1 MKDYWVVNLLV
12 NCGCWNFDIICYD
25 YYFDDNVVFEV
36 FKVGVFDLCMENDVK
51 NWVMRYIG
59 KNFDK
64 KYIIKDE

>member
-1 MKDYWVVNLLV
+1 MKDYWVVNLSV
-12 NCGCWNFDIICYD
+12 NCGCWNFDIIRYD

-51 NWVMRYIG
+51 NWVMCYIG